1 MADGEFKIDQYTVI
15 GDIATGQVSDVFE
28 VMEEGTGN
36 RFALKLIREEIV
48 TDPTSKGPKVIL
60 SQFKQEFKLGEMLE
74 HPNLVSVHDFKM
86 KIQVLLPIKD
96 PIAYFTMDYFRSQNL
111 KTFMTADLSNAQR
124 KLQRLLEQICE
135 AVGYIHSKGWVHR
148 DIKPDN
154 LLMTKSA
161 EARVIDL
168 SLAMKINKRSKIIQ
182 GTRTYIAPETIK
194 KQKAVPQTDIYSLG
208 ITIYEVLTGQ
218 VPFTG
223 TSPTELLKRHIAT
236 KPAPPSELNSN
247 VAPELDRLVAK
258 MLAKKPADR
267 HESMEDLLA
276 DIRNTRF
283 FLEEIAETEIEEDP
297 EEDVKSLVKTLDSRA
312 DAKRSRSLKDNPE
325 LAEQWAAEREAQEAR
340 RTQKRGA
347 TVNDSRPVAP
357 ETPAPAT
364 TQPTPQPT
372 PSMPA
377 APAPMPGMP
386 MPGMPM
392 PGMPMPGM
400 PMPGMPM

>member
-15 GDIATGQVSDVFE
+15 GDIAAGQVSDVFE

-36 RFALKLIREEIV
+36 RTALKMLREEIV
-48 TDPTSKGPKVIL
+48 TDPGSKESKVIL

-74 HPNLVSVHDFKM
+74 HPNLVSVYDFKM
-86 KIQVLLPIKD
+86 KIQVLMPIKD

-111 KTFMTADLSNAQR
+111 KTAMTADLSNTQQ
-124 KLQRLLEQICE
+124 KLERLLEQICE
-135 AVGYIHSKGWVHR
+135 AVGYIHSKGWIHR

-154 LLMTKSA
+154 LLLTKAS

-236 KPAPPSELNSN
+236 KPPPPSELNSN
-247 VAPELDRLVAK
+247 VTPELDRLVAK
-258 MLAKKPADR
+258 
-267 HESMEDLLA
+267 
-276 DIRNTRF
+276 
-283 FLEEIAETEIEEDP
+283 
-297 EEDVKSLVKTLDSRA
+297 
-312 DAKRSRSLKDNPE
+312 
-325 LAEQWAAEREAQEAR
+325 
-340 RTQKRGA
+340 
-347 TVNDSRPVAP
+347 
-357 ETPAPAT
+357 
-364 TQPTPQPT
+364 
-372 PSMPA
+372 
-377 APAPMPGMP
+377 
-386 MPGMPM
+386 
-392 PGMPMPGM
+392 
-400 PMPGMPM
+400 